1 MLKSN
6 FLMGA
11 AAAGAGATISGA
23 TGKFVIHLC
32 VVGAPIT
39 IPQPRSPELVRYR
52 FFLHTCWEEGVKRH
66 RLYMGHFATRPD
78 AEKWL
83 ETLRRI
89 YPSAFVSET
98 PKAEVL
104 SAPQIVSLLDQNSTP
119 VPQRM
124 MAAPAPAASAPQ
136 RPAQTPTVTQRTVQP
151 LPAAQTPQ
159 PARVSTGQ
167 TGTSTGHTGTFRALQ
182 VPERPAARPSTSTTQ
197 KRRAITLEDTL
208 EDLKAATPT
217 FDEEDSLSATGVR
230 HLRIEIQSDAARG
243 KGKRPGSRK

>member
-6 FLMGA
+6 FVMGGA
-11 AAAGAGATISGA
+11 DGGAGTTIVNPLTGAA

-66 RLYMGHFATRPD
+66 RLYMGHFQTRGE

-104 SAPQIVSLLDQNSTP
+104 SAPQIVSLLDQSSPP
-119 VPQRM
+119 VPQRLT
-124 MAAPAPAASAPQ
+124 AAPVPAAPRAPPRASQ
-136 RPAQTPTVTQRTVQP
+136 
-151 LPAAQTPQ
+151 PQ
-159 PARVSTGQ
+159 PAPRVSTGQ
-167 TGTSTGHTGTFRALQ
+167 TGMYRALQ
-182 VPERPAARPSTSTTQ
+182 VPEKSPVKPSTSSTQ
-197 KRRAITLEDTL
+197 KRRSISLEDTL

-230 HLRIEIQSDAARG
+230 HLRIEIQEDGARA

>member
-1 MLKSN
+1 MQKSN
-6 FLMGA
+6 FAMGA
-11 AAAGAGATISGA
+11 AAAGAGTTIVNPSSTA
-23 TGKFVIHLC
+23 PAGKFVIHLC

-39 IPQPRSPELVRYR
+39 IPQPRSPDLVRYR

-66 RLYMGHFATRPD
+66 RLYMGHFQTRAE

-98 PKAEVL
+98 PKAEIL
-104 SAPQIVSLLDQNSTP
+104 SAPQIVSLLDSSSPP
-119 VPQRM
+119 VSQR
-124 MAAPAPAASAPQ
+124 
-136 RPAQTPTVTQRTVQP
+136 
-151 LPAAQTPQ
+151 AAQTRPV
-159 PARVSTGQ
+159 PNVSTGQ
-167 TGTSTGHTGTFRALQ
+167 TGVHRALQ
-182 VPERPAARPSTSTTQ
+182 VPVKSPVKPSTSTTQ
-197 KRRAITLEDTL
+197 KRRSVSLEDTL

-230 HLRIEIQSDAARG
+230 HLRIEIQHDGSRA

>member
-6 FLMGA
+6 FVMGGA
-11 AAAGAGATISGA
+11 NAGADATISGSS

-32 VVGAPIT
+32 VVGTPIT

-66 RLYMGHFATRPD
+66 RLYMGHFATRAD

-89 YPSAFVSET
+89 YPSAFVSEA

-104 SAPQIVSLLDQNSTP
+104 SGPQIVSLLDSSSPP
-119 VPQRM
+119 VPRRLTTT
-124 MAAPAPAASAPQ
+124 PAPAVRSAPSAPQ
-136 RPAQTPTVTQRTVQP
+136 RAEQTQPA
-151 LPAAQTPQ
+151 
-159 PARVSTGQ
+159 ARVSTSQ
-167 TGTSTGHTGTFRALQ
+167 TGTYRALQ
-182 VPERPAARPSTSTTQ
+182 VPDRSPAKPSLSTTQ
-197 KRRAITLEDTL
+197 KKRALSLEDTL
-208 EDLKAATPT
+208 EELKAVTPD
-217 FDEEDSLSATGVR
+217 FDTEDSLSATGVR
-230 HLRIEIQSDAARG
+230 HLRIEIQKDGARA

>member
-6 FLMGA
+6 FAMGA
-11 AAAGAGATISGA
+11 AAAGAGTTIVNPLGTA
-23 TGKFVIHLC
+23 PAGKFVIHLC

-39 IPQPRSPELVRYR
+39 IPQPRSPDLVRYR

-66 RLYMGHFATRPD
+66 RLYMGHFQTRAE

-98 PKAEVL
+98 PKAEIL
-104 SAPQIVSLLDQNSTP
+104 SAPQIVSLLDSSSPPVAQRAGQTRP
-119 VPQRM
+119 VPN
-124 MAAPAPAASAPQ
+124 
-136 RPAQTPTVTQRTVQP
+136 
-151 LPAAQTPQ
+151 
-159 PARVSTGQ
+159 VSTGQ
-167 TGTSTGHTGTFRALQ
+167 TGVHRALQ
-182 VPERPAARPSTSTTQ
+182 VPVKSPVKPSTSTTQ
-197 KRRAITLEDTL
+197 KRRSVSLEDTL

-230 HLRIEIQSDAARG
+230 HLRIEIQHDGARA